1 MRALLGIFAPSA
13 RWLSV
18 RLRRYVKSESAR
30 LSRLLEG
37 SISADRKTTLTERR
51 NILTAFVRRKDD
63 LTR

>member
-18 RLRRYVKSESAR
+18 QLRRYVKSESAR
-30 LSRLLEG
+30 LSRLLDG